1 MPRVYI
7 AGKVTGEPPKECRE
21 KFIKAEFLLKK
32 RGFSVVNPTRLV
44 SPTSDW
50 QNAMR
55 ICIKNLAECDAIYM
69 LPDWK
74 QSKGAKLEHAI
85 AKATGL
91 KVIYNYVEQ
100 GDVA

>member
-32 RGFSVVNPTRLV
+32 RGFRVVNPTRLV

-50 QNAMR
+50 QNAM
-55 ICIKNLAECDAIYM
+55 
-69 LPDWK
+69 
-74 QSKGAKLEHAI
+74 
-85 AKATGL
+85 
-91 KVIYNYVEQ
+91 
-100 GDVA
+100 